1 MADHPATEDTTRILA
16 ITLGAWAGAIAL
28 GAADGVFAQLGSEVD
43 VALAAFAALFAL
55 ATYALDPGVRC
66 AVDRVPL
73 GLLAVGALVTDAA
86 LALAIDGA
94 ASLDALARGPL
105 ALLGFFG
112 MPLTLVAHAA
122 LTRALVAAGFSSM
135 TAKSPASRR
144 AAT

>member
-1 MADHPATEDTTRILA
+1 
-16 ITLGAWAGAIAL
+16 
-28 GAADGVFAQLGSEVD
+28 
-43 VALAAFAALFAL
+43 
-55 ATYALDPGVRC
+55 
-66 AVDRVPL
+66 
-73 GLLAVGALVTDAA
+73 VGALVTDAA
-86 LALAIDGA
+86 LALAIDGG

-122 LTRALVAAGFSSM
+122 LTRALLAAGFSST